1 VRGFVVGGGSKAS
14 GRVRFWCMCVGGGG
28 KWSLIRSRNGEF
40 HYGIVVSAELG

>member
-1 VRGFVVGGGSKAS
+1 MVERHPGESEFGVCAWGK
-14 GRVRFWCMCVGGGG
+14 GG